1 MSQSRFRIKM
11 LSGNIVEILGSDT
24 SKMNMPARSE
34 GKASNVN
41 RGLGASLSASEPV
54 AVPPEEARDLDQRA
68 YTNNTTRLQIFSI
81 VVFIPAREPD
91 YAATTTVP
99 LARLTQGSTYPAF
112 FCPAV
117 SPASTSI

>member
-1 MSQSRFRIKM
+1 VT
-11 LSGNIVEILGSDT
+11 LSGQQAV
-24 SKMNMPARSE
+24 SE
-34 GKASNVN
+34 VHQ
-41 RGLGASLSASEPV
+41 RIHLDPEGLLDAERHFPGATGLAIEQTGQRRP
-54 AVPPEEARDLDQRA
+54 RDAQGCE
-68 YTNNTTRLQIFSI
+68 TI

-112 FCPAV
+112 FCSAV